1 MQPLLGARGRPAIE
15 SQRTAPGITGVG
27 LLLSFFAP
35 VTVLPAIVLGVL
47 AGAVAYAQDEALA
60 PRTQWRASSSSGAQP
75 TMLPAFA
82 IDGDASTKWGGA
94 FSPGHWLQVDLSRTA
109 AIGGALIHWDSA
121 FAAAYLILSSEDGQH
136 WQTAYE
142 TTDSQGGMDYVF
154 FPAVHARYLRLASAP
169 STSDWGVSVFEFEPL
184 AVSESPRI
192 TGLEK
197 GDDPAARWSARGT
210 GKIVDTGPV
219 PGTRELRVTLP
230 RALPVSGLEVFWA
243 SARRGARLEGRGA
256 AGKWQLLADDPVP
269 LGDSSYLAARE
280 ARSVGE
286 LRLTVRAAPGYAP
299 AIGRLRLLS
308 PTQLMTTM
316 KRYEIVAS
324 RAHREL
330 FPSSLHSQQV
340 YWTAVGVP
348 AARRKSV
355 LDEYGDLEAFKGA
368 PLVQPL
374 WRDRSGRT
382 AAAYDASL
390 NHTLRKGWMPMPAV
404 QWSPQPGLLLR
415 SEAIAADQAAGPV
428 TFVRHRLANTGKS
441 RVDGQ
446 LAIVVRPMQ
455 VDPPWQHGGVSPIRA
470 VKIGGTRAHST
481 VNVNGRIL
489 LTSLT
494 PATARGAAPFG
505 LHGEDE
511 ITRYVA
517 DGHVPNGLSAQD
529 GDGLAAAALIYDVH
543 LEPGAERDVVLAFPL
558 GNPQSRMASALNRA
572 ARMDEADPAAAF
584 DGIAT
589 RVEQQWQARLGR
601 IGLTLPDPSLVDMLR
616 AQAAYMLI
624 NQTGPAM
631 QPGPRNYARS
641 FIRDGSATAAI
652 LLRMGLASTARE
664 YLRWY
669 ADHAVHENGLV
680 SPILNDDGT
689 VNRGFGSD
697 LEYDSQ
703 GEFVAL
709 VADVARLDGGAAT
722 VRDYLPKVRL
732 ALEFLQQLRG
742 RTLAPGYMAASEA
755 PERFRGVIAPSI
767 SHEGYS
773 TPIHSYWD
781 DYWALKGW
789 HDGAWLAQQ
798 WGDQDMATW
807 ALNQYIALRESV
819 ARSIR
824 MTMQWKAIDYI
835 PASAD
840 LGDGDP
846 TSVSIGLDPCGQK
859 DLLPADAL
867 NRTFL
872 SYLDEVRKRASPDAL
887 YAYTPYEFR
896 NVLTFVR
903 LNRPGDGEDLLG
915 RLLAGR
921 RPLEWQVLA
930 EVVRSQARRPFY
942 LGDMPHTWV
951 GAEYARALFGMLM
964 HEEDERLD
972 LLPGVPP
979 SWVAGEGLRISELPT
994 AFGTLSMSA
1003 RREGTVMRVLL
1014 EPGLRNNTPL
1024 EVDWPGR
1031 QRPVAVTVDGQGRVD
1046 YSADGIRLERPFR
1059 ELVAR
1064 W

>member
-1 MQPLLGARGRPAIE
+1 MAKRA
-15 SQRTAPGITGVG
+15 
-27 LLLSFFAP
+27 LLLSLFGP
-35 VTVLPAIVLGVL
+35 VTVLPAVVLGVL
-47 AGAVAYAQDEALA
+47 AGVVAHAEDEALP
-60 PRTQWRASSSSGAQP
+60 PRTQWRASSSSDAQP
-75 TMLPAFA
+75 TMEPAFA

-169 STSDWGVSVFEFEPL
+169 RTSDWGVSVFEFEPL
-184 AVSESPRI
+184 ALSESPRI
-192 TGLEK
+192 TGLEG
-197 GDDPAARWSARGT
+197 GDDPAALWSAQAT

-219 PGTRELRVTLP
+219 PGTRELHVTLP
-230 RALPVSGLEVFWA
+230 RALPVSGLEVFWG
-243 SARRGARLEGRGA
+243 SARRGARLEGRRA
-256 AGKWQLLADDPVP
+256 SGKWERLAEDPVL

-286 LRLTVRAAPGYAP
+286 LRLTVRAAPGHAP
-299 AIGRLRLLS
+299 AIRRLRLLS
-308 PTQLMTTM
+308 PTQAMTTM

-330 FPSSLHSQQV
+330 FPSSLHSEQV

-382 AAAYDASL
+382 AAAYDASVT
-390 NHTLRKGWMPMPAV
+390 HTLRKGWMPMPAV

-428 TFVRHRLANTGKS
+428 TFVRHRLVNTGNS

-455 VDPPWQHGGVSPIRA
+455 VNPPWQHGGVSPIHT
-470 VKIGGTRAHST
+470 VKIEGTRARST
-481 VNVNGRIL
+481 VNVNGRTL

-494 PATARGAAPFG
+494 PAIARGAAPFG
-505 LHGEDE
+505 LHGEAE

-517 DGHVPNGLSAQD
+517 DGQVPNGLSAQD
-529 GDGLAAAALIYDVH
+529 DDGLAAAALIYDVH
-543 LEPGAERDVVLAFPL
+543 LEPGAQRDVVLAFPL
-558 GNPQSRMASALNRA
+558 GDPPADGDASESRMASALNRA
-572 ARMDEADPAAAF
+572 DALDEAAEPAAAF

-589 RVEQQWQARLGR
+589 HVEQQWQVRLGR

-631 QPGPRNYARS
+631 QPGPRNYDRS

-652 LLRMGLASTARE
+652 LLRVGLASTARE

-709 VADVARLDGGAAT
+709 VAEVARLDRGAAT
-722 VRDYLPKVRL
+722 VREYLPKVRL
-732 ALEFLQQLRG
+732 ALEFLQQLRE
-742 RTLAPGYMAASEA
+742 RALVPGYMAASEA
-755 PERFRGVIAPSI
+755 PERFRGIIAPSI

-773 TPIHSYWD
+773 TPTHSYWD

-789 HDGAWLAQQ
+789 HDGAWLAQE
-798 WGDQDMATW
+798 WGDQDMAAW
-807 ALNQYIALRESV
+807 ALNQYAALRESV

-824 MTMQWKAIDYI
+824 TTMQWKAIDYI

-867 NRTFL
+867 SRTFV
-872 SYLDEVRKRASPDAL
+872 SYLDEVHKRASPDAL

-896 NVLTFVR
+896 NVLTFVS

-921 RPLEWQVLA
+921 RPVEWQVLA
-930 EVVRSQARRPFY
+930 EVVRSQPRHPYY

-979 SWVAGEGLRISELPT
+979 SWVAGEGLRISGLPT

-1003 RREGTVMRVLL
+1003 RQEGTVMRVLL
-1014 EPGLRNNTPL
+1014 ETGLRNNTPL

-1031 QRPVAVTVDGQGRVD
+1031 RRPVAVTVDGQGRVD
-1046 YSADGIRLERPFR
+1046 YNADGIRLERPFR
-1059 ELVAR
+1059 ELVAH

>member
-1 MQPLLGARGRPAIE
+1 MAKRALWR
-15 SQRTAPGITGVG
+15 
-27 LLLSFFAP
+27 SFFGP
-35 VTVLPAIVLGVL
+35 VTVLPAVVLGVL
-47 AGAVAYAQDEALA
+47 AGVVAHAEDEALP

-75 TMLPAFA
+75 TMEPAFA

-109 AIGGALIHWDSA
+109 TVGGVLIHWDSA

-142 TTDSQGGMDYVF
+142 TTDSPGGMDYVF

-169 STSDWGVSVFEFEPL
+169 RTSDWGVSVFEFEPL
-184 AVSESPRI
+184 ALRESPRI
-192 TGLEK
+192 RGLEK
-197 GDDPAARWSARGT
+197 GRDPAALRSAQASGT
-210 GKIVDTGPV
+210 IVDTGPAS
-219 PGTRELRVTLP
+219 GARELRVTLP
-230 RALPVSGLEVFWA
+230 RTLPVSGLEVFWA
-243 SARRGARLEGRGA
+243 SARRAARLDGRGA
-256 AGKWQLLADDPVP
+256 SGKWQRLADDPVP
-269 LGDSSYLAARE
+269 LGDSSYLAAHE
-280 ARSVGE
+280 ARSVTE
-286 LRLTVRAAPGYAP
+286 LRLQVRAAPGHAP

-308 PTQLMTTM
+308 PTQPMTTM

-374 WRDRSGRT
+374 WRDRSGHT
-382 AAAYDASL
+382 AAAYDA
-390 NHTLRKGWMPMPAV
+390 NVTHTLRKGWMPMPAV

-428 TFVRHRLANTGKS
+428 TFVRHRLANTGSS

-455 VDPPWQHGGVSPIRA
+455 VNPPWQHGGLSPIRTVQIA
-470 VKIGGTRAHST
+470 GTGARPIVS
-481 VNVNGRIL
+481 VNGRAL

-505 LHGEDE
+505 LHGETE
-511 ITRYVA
+511 ITRYLA
-517 DGHVPNGLSAQD
+517 EGRVPNRLSARD
-529 GDGLAAAALIYDVH
+529 DEGLAAAALIYDVH
-543 LEPGAERDVVLAFPL
+543 LGPGAQTDVVLAFPL
-558 GNPQSRMASALNRA
+558 GDAPDP
-572 ARMDEADPAAAF
+572 MDEVEPGAAF
-584 DGIAT
+584 DAIAM
-589 RVEQQWQARLGR
+589 RVEQQWQARLTR
-601 IGLTLPDPSLVDMLR
+601 TGLVLPDSSLVDMLR
-616 AQAAYMLI
+616 AQVAYMLI

-631 QPGPRNYARS
+631 QAGPRNYDRS
-641 FIRDGSATAAI
+641 FIRDGSATAAV
-652 LLRMGLASTARE
+652 LLRMGLASIARE

-669 ADHAVHENGLV
+669 AEHAVQGNGLV

-709 VADVARLDGGAAT
+709 VAEVARLDGGAAS
-722 VRDYLPKVRL
+722 VREYRPIVRRT
-732 ALEFLQQLRG
+732 LEFLQQLRE
-742 RTLAPGYMAASEA
+742 RTLVPGYLGTSAA
-755 PERFRGVIAPSI
+755 PERFRGIIAPSI

-773 TPIHSYWD
+773 TPTHSYWD

-789 HDGAWLAQQ
+789 HDGAWLARE
-798 WGDQDMATW
+798 WGDQDMARW
-807 ALNQYIALRESV
+807 ALDQYAALRDSV
-819 ARSIR
+819 AASIR
-824 MTMQWKAIDYI
+824 ATMRWKVIDYI

-840 LGDGDP
+840 LGDADP
-846 TSVSIGLDPCGQK
+846 TSVSIGLDPCGQQ
-859 DLLPADAL
+859 DLLPVEAL
-867 NRTFL
+867 NHTFAG
-872 SYLDEVRKRASPDAL
+872 YLDDVRKREAPDAL
-887 YAYTPYEFR
+887 YAYSPYEFR
-896 NVLTFVR
+896 NVLTLVR
-903 LNRPGDGEDLLG
+903 LDRPGDAEQLLG

-921 RPLEWQVLA
+921 RPVQWQVLA
-930 EVVRSQARRPFY
+930 EVIRSQPRHPFY

-964 HEEDERLD
+964 HEQDERLD

-979 SWVAGEGLRISELPT
+979 SWVAGEGLRISNLPT

-1003 RREGTVMRVLL
+1003 RQEGTVMRVLL

-1031 QRPVAVTVDGQGRVD
+1031 QRPVAVTVDGRARVD

-1059 ELVAR
+1059 ELVAH

>member
-1 MQPLLGARGRPAIE
+1 M
-15 SQRTAPGITGVG
+15 
-27 LLLSFFAP
+27 LSFFGP

-47 AGAVAYAQDEALA
+47 AGVVAYAEDEALP
-60 PRTQWRASSSSGAQP
+60 PRTEWRASSSSGAQP

-197 GDDPAARWSARGT
+197 GDDPAALWNARAT
-210 GKIVDTGPV
+210 GKIVAGPV
-219 PGTRELRVTLP
+219 PGTRELHVTLP
-230 RALPVSGLEVFWA
+230 RALAVSGLEVFWG
-243 SARRGARLEGRGA
+243 SARRDARLEARRASGEWER
-256 AGKWQLLADDPVP
+256 LAEDPGVF
-269 LGDSSYLAARE
+269 GDSSYLAARE

-286 LRLTVRAAPGYAP
+286 LRLTVRAAPGNAP
-299 AIGRLRLLS
+299 AIRRLRLLS
-308 PTQLMTTM
+308 PTQAMTTM

-330 FPSSLHSQQV
+330 FPSSLHGQQV

-348 AARRKSV
+348 AARQKSV

-374 WRDRSGRT
+374 WRDRAGRT
-382 AAAYDASL
+382 AAAYDAKL

-404 QWSPQPGLLLR
+404 QWSPRPGLLLR

-455 VDPPWQHGGVSPIRA
+455 VNPPWQHGGVAPIRT
-470 VKIGGTRAHST
+470 VKIEGTRARST

-494 PATARGAAPFG
+494 PAIARGAAPFG

-511 ITRYVA
+511 ITRYLA

-529 GDGLAAAALIYDVH
+529 DDGLAAAALIYDVH
-543 LEPGAERDVVLAFPL
+543 LEPGAQRDVVLAFPL
-558 GNPQSRMASALNRA
+558 GNPPAGTDAAQSRTASAPNRA
-572 ARMDEADPAAAF
+572 HPMDEADPVAAF

-601 IGLTLPDPSLVDMLR
+601 IGFTLPDSSLVDMLR

-631 QPGPRNYARS
+631 QPGPRNYDRS
-641 FIRDGSATAAI
+641 FIRDGSATAAV

-709 VADVARLDGGAAT
+709 VAEVARLDGGAAT
-722 VRDYLPKVRL
+722 LRDYLPKVRL

-742 RTLAPGYMAASEA
+742 RTLVPGYMAASEA
-755 PERFRGVIAPSI
+755 PERFRGIIAP
-767 SHEGYS
+767 
-773 TPIHSYWD
+773 
-781 DYWALKGW
+781 
-789 HDGAWLAQQ
+789 
-798 WGDQDMATW
+798 
-807 ALNQYIALRESV
+807 
-819 ARSIR
+819 
-824 MTMQWKAIDYI
+824 
-835 PASAD
+835 
-840 LGDGDP
+840 
-846 TSVSIGLDPCGQK
+846 
-859 DLLPADAL
+859 
-867 NRTFL
+867 
-872 SYLDEVRKRASPDAL
+872 
-887 YAYTPYEFR
+887 
-896 NVLTFVR
+896 
-903 LNRPGDGEDLLG
+903 
-915 RLLAGR
+915 
-921 RPLEWQVLA
+921 
-930 EVVRSQARRPFY
+930 
-942 LGDMPHTWV
+942 
-951 GAEYARALFGMLM
+951 
-964 HEEDERLD
+964 
-972 LLPGVPP
+972 
-979 SWVAGEGLRISELPT
+979 
-994 AFGTLSMSA
+994 
-1003 RREGTVMRVLL
+1003 
-1014 EPGLRNNTPL
+1014 
-1024 EVDWPGR
+1024 
-1031 QRPVAVTVDGQGRVD
+1031 
-1046 YSADGIRLERPFR
+1046 
-1059 ELVAR
+1059 
-1064 W
+1064 

>member
-1 MQPLLGARGRPAIE
+1 
-15 SQRTAPGITGVG
+15 
-27 LLLSFFAP
+27 LLSFFGP

-47 AGAVAYAQDEALA
+47 AGVVAYAEDEALP

-75 TMLPAFA
+75 TMEPAFA

-192 TGLEK
+192 TGLER
-197 GDDPAARWSARGT
+197 GDDPAALWSARAT

-219 PGTRELRVTLP
+219 PGTRELHVTLP
-230 RALPVSGLEVFWA
+230 RALPVSGLEVFWG
-243 SARRGARLEGRGA
+243 SARRDARLESRRA
-256 AGKWQLLADDPVP
+256 AGEWERLAEDPGL
-269 LGDSSYLAARE
+269 LGDSSYLAARG

-286 LRLTVRAAPGYAP
+286 LRLTVRAAPGHAP
-299 AIGRLRLLS
+299 AIRRLRLLS
-308 PTQLMTTM
+308 PTQAMTTM

-340 YWTAVGVP
+340 YWTVVGVP

-382 AAAYDASL
+382 AAAYDASVS
-390 NHTLRKGWMPMPAV
+390 HTLRKGWMPMPAV

-455 VDPPWQHGGVSPIRA
+455 VNPPWQHGGVSPIRT
-470 VKIGGTRAHST
+470 VRIGGTRARST
-481 VNVNGRIL
+481 VNVNGRTL

-494 PATARGAAPFG
+494 PAIARGAAPFG

-517 DGHVPNGLSAQD
+517 DGRVPNGLSAQD
-529 GDGLAAAALIYDVH
+529 DNGLAAAALIYDVH
-543 LEPGAERDVVLAFPL
+543 LEPGAQRDVVLAFPL
-558 GNPQSRMASALNRA
+558 GNPPADSDAAESRMGSALNRA
-572 ARMDEADPAAAF
+572 DPMDEADPAGAF

-589 RVEQQWQARLGR
+589 RVEQQWQGRLGR
-601 IGLTLPDPSLVDMLR
+601 LGLTLPDPSLVDMLR

-641 FIRDGSATAAI
+641 FIRDGSATAAV

-709 VADVARLDGGAAT
+709 VAEVARLDGGAAT
-722 VRDYLPKVRL
+722 VREYLPKVRL

-742 RTLAPGYMAASEA
+742 RTLVPGYMAASEA
-755 PERFRGVIAPSI
+755 PERFRGIIAPSI

-789 HDGAWLAQQ
+789 HDGAWLAQE

-807 ALNQYIALRESV
+807 ALNQYAALRESV

-867 NRTFL
+867 NHTFL
-872 SYLDEVRKRASPDAL
+872 TYLDEVRKRASPDAL

-896 NVLTFVR
+896 NVLTFVH
-903 LNRPGDGEDLLG
+903 LNRPGDGEELLG
-915 RLLAGR
+915 RLLRGR

-1003 RREGTVMRVLL
+1003 RQEGTAMRVLL

-1031 QRPVAVTVDGQGRVD
+1031 QRPVAVTVDGQERVD

-1059 ELVAR
+1059 ELVAH

>member
-1 MQPLLGARGRPAIE
+1 
-15 SQRTAPGITGVG
+15 
-27 LLLSFFAP
+27 LLSFFGP

-47 AGAVAYAQDEALA
+47 AGAVAYAEDEGLP
-60 PRTQWRASSSSGAQP
+60 PRAQWRASSSSDAQP
-75 TMLPAFA
+75 TMVPAFA

-94 FSPGHWLQVDLSRTA
+94 FSPGHWLQVDLSRPA
-109 AIGGALIHWDSA
+109 AIGGVLIHWDSA
-121 FAAAYLILSSEDGQH
+121 FAAAYLILSSEDGEH
-136 WQTAYE
+136 WQTAYQ

-197 GDDPAARWSARGT
+197 GDDPAALWSARAT
-210 GKIVDTGPV
+210 GRILDTGPA
-219 PGTRELRVTLP
+219 PGTRELHVRLP
-230 RALPVSGLEVFWA
+230 RALPVSGLEVFWG
-243 SARRGARLEGRGA
+243 SARRGARLEGRRRS
-256 AGKWQLLADDPVP
+256 GKWELLAEDPGP

-286 LRLTVRAAPGYAP
+286 LRLKVRPAPGHAP
-299 AIGRLRLLS
+299 AIRRLRLLS
-308 PTQLMTTM
+308 PTQAMTTM

-428 TFVRHRLANTGKS
+428 TFVRHRLANTGNS

-455 VDPPWQHGGVSPIRA
+455 VNPPWQHGGVSPIRT
-470 VKIGGTRAHST
+470 VKLEGTRVRST
-481 VNVNGRIL
+481 VNVNGRTL

-494 PATARGAAPFG
+494 PAIARGAAPFG

-511 ITRYVA
+511 ITRYLA
-517 DGHVPNGLSAQD
+517 DGHVPTGLSAQD

-543 LEPGAERDVVLAFPL
+543 LEPGAQRDVVLAFPL
-558 GNPQSRMASALNRA
+558 GSPQSRMASAPNRA
-572 ARMDEADPAAAF
+572 DTMDQADPAAAF

-589 RVEQQWQARLGR
+589 RVEQQWQVRLGR

-631 QPGPRNYARS
+631 QPGPRNYDRS

-652 LLRMGLASTARE
+652 LLRMGLASTARA

-669 ADHAVHENGLV
+669 ADHAVHEDGLV

-709 VADVARLDGGAAT
+709 VADVARLDGGAVT
-722 VRDYLPKVRL
+722 VREYLPRVRR

-742 RTLAPGYMAASEA
+742 RTLVPGYMAASEA
-755 PERFRGVIAPSI
+755 PERFRGIIAPSI

-773 TPIHSYWD
+773 TPTHSYWD

-798 WGDQDMATW
+798 SGDQDMAAW
-807 ALNQYIALRESV
+807 ALDQYAALRESV

-824 MTMQWKAIDYI
+824 MTVQWKAIDYI

-846 TSVSIGLDPCGQK
+846 SSVSIGLDPCGQQ
-859 DLLPADAL
+859 DLLPPDAL
-867 NRTFL
+867 THTFVR
-872 SYLDEVRKRASPDAL
+872 YLDEVRQRASPDAL

-896 NVLTFVR
+896 NVLTLVH
-903 LNRPGDGEDLLG
+903 LNRPKDGEELLS
-915 RLLAGR
+915 RLLTGR
-921 RPLEWQVLA
+921 RPAEWQVLA
-930 EVVRSQARRPFY
+930 EVVRSQARHPFY

-964 HEEDERLD
+964 HEEDARLD
-972 LLPGVPP
+972 LLPGAPP
-979 SWVAGEGLRISELPT
+979 SWVAGEGLRISGLPT

-1003 RREGTVMRVLL
+1003 RQEGTVMRVLL
-1014 EPGLRNNTPL
+1014 EPGLRNDAPL

-1031 QRPVAVTVDGQGRVD
+1031 QRPVTVTVDGQERVD

-1059 ELVAR
+1059 ELVAH

>member
-1 MQPLLGARGRPAIE
+1 MHRH
-15 SQRTAPGITGVG
+15 GVG
-27 LLLSFFAP
+27 RIALAFFAP
-35 VTVLPAIVLGVL
+35 VTVLAAVIVGVL
-47 AGAVAYAQDEALA
+47 AAAVAYAEDEALP
-60 PRTQWRASSSSGAQP
+60 PRSQWRASSSSDAQQS
-75 TMLPAFA
+75 MEPALA
-82 IDGDASTKWGGA
+82 IDGDESTRWGGA
-94 FSPGHWLQVDLSRTA
+94 FSPGQWLQVDLSRTA
-109 AIGGALIHWDSA
+109 TVGGVLIHWDSA

-136 WQTAYE
+136 WRSAYE
-142 TTDSQGGMDYVF
+142 TADSQGGRDYVL
-154 FPAVHARYLRLASAP
+154 FPAVRARYLRLMSAP
-169 STSDWGVSVFEFEPL
+169 RTTDWGVSVFEFEPL
-184 AVSESPRI
+184 AGRESPRI
-192 TGLEK
+192 TGLK
-197 GDDPAARWSARGT
+197 TSDDPAALWSGAAT
-210 GKIVDTGPV
+210 GIIGPA
-219 PGTRELRVTLP
+219 PSAGTRELHVRLP

-243 SARRGARLEGRGA
+243 SARREARLEGRGA
-256 AGKWQLLADDPVP
+256 SGQWRRLAEDPEP

-280 ARSVGE
+280 PRTVSE
-286 LRLTVRAAPGYAP
+286 LRLRVRAAPGHGP
-299 AIGRLRLLS
+299 AIRRLRLLS
-308 PTQLMTTM
+308 PTQALTTM
-316 KRYEIVAS
+316 KRYQIVAA

-330 FPSSLHSQQV
+330 FPSSLHDEQV

-348 AARRKSV
+348 AAQRKSV
-355 LDEYGDLEAFKGA
+355 FDEYGDLEAFKGA

-382 AAAYDASL
+382 AAAYQASA
-390 NHTLRKGWMPMPAV
+390 TDSLRNGWMPMPAV
-404 QWSPQPGLLLR
+404 QWSPQPGLQLR
-415 SEAIAADQAAGPV
+415 SEAIAADQAPGPV
-428 TFVRHRLANTGKS
+428 TFVRHRLVNTGAS

-455 VDPPWQHGGVSPIRA
+455 VNPPWQHGGVSPIRT
-470 VKIGGTRAHST
+470 VKIEGTRARST
-481 VNVNGRIL
+481 VNVNGRTF

-494 PATARGAAPFG
+494 PAIARGAAPFG
-505 LHGEDE
+505 LHGEAE
-511 ITRYVA
+511 ITRYLA
-517 DGHVPNGLSAQD
+517 DGQVPNGLSARD
-529 GDGLAAAALIYDVH
+529 DDGLAAAALIYDVH
-543 LEPGAERDVVLAFPL
+543 LEPGAQSDVVLAFPL
-558 GNPQSRMASALNRA
+558 GDPPADSDASES
-572 ARMDEADPAAAF
+572 RMDEAAEPGAAF

-589 RVEQQWQARLGR
+589 RVEQQWQVRLGR

-631 QPGPRNYARS
+631 QAGPRNYDRS

-652 LLRMGLASTARE
+652 LLRVGLASTARE

-709 VADVARLDGGAAT
+709 VAEVARLDRGAAT
-722 VRDYLPKVRL
+722 VREYLPKVRL

-742 RTLAPGYMAASEA
+742 RTLVPGYMAASEA
-755 PERFRGVIAPSI
+755 PERFRGIIAPSI

-773 TPIHSYWD
+773 TPTHSYWD

-798 WGDQDMATW
+798 WGDQDMAAW
-807 ALNQYIALRESV
+807 ALNQYAALRESV

-867 NRTFL
+867 SRTFL
-872 SYLDEVRKRASPDAL
+872 SYLDEVHKRVSPGAL

-896 NVLTFVR
+896 NVLTFVN
-903 LNRPGDGEDLLG
+903 LNRPGDGADLLG
-915 RLLAGR
+915 RLLTGR
-921 RPLEWQVLA
+921 RPVEWQVLA
-930 EVVRSQARRPFY
+930 EVVRSQPRHPYY

-1003 RREGTVMRVLL
+1003 RQEGTVMRILL
-1014 EPGLRNNTPL
+1014 ETGLRNNTPL
-1024 EVDWPGR
+1024 EVHWPGR
-1031 QRPVAVTVDGQGRVD
+1031 RRPVAVTVDGQGRVD

-1059 ELVAR
+1059 ELVAH

>member
-1 MQPLLGARGRPAIE
+1 
-15 SQRTAPGITGVG
+15 
-27 LLLSFFAP
+27 LLSFFGP
-35 VTVLPAIVLGVL
+35 VMVLPAIVLGVL
-47 AGAVAYAQDEALA
+47 AGAVAYAGDEALP

-75 TMLPAFA
+75 TMEPAFA

-154 FPAVHARYLRLASAP
+154 FPAVRARYLRLASAP
-169 STSDWGVSVFEFEPL
+169 TTSDWGVSVFEFEPL

-197 GDDPAARWSARGT
+197 GDDPAALWSARAT

-219 PGTRELRVTLP
+219 PGTRELRVRLP
-230 RALPVSGLEVFWA
+230 RALPVCGLEVFWA
-243 SARRGARLEGRGA
+243 SARRGARLEARGA
-256 AGKWQLLADDPVP
+256 SGKWQLLADDPVP

-286 LRLTVRAAPGYAP
+286 LRLTVRAAPGHAP

-308 PTQLMTTM
+308 PTQAMTTM

-382 AAAYDASL
+382 AAAYDASV

-404 QWSPQPGLLLR
+404 QWSPQPGLQLR

-455 VDPPWQHGGVSPIRA
+455 VDPPWQHGGVSPIRT
-470 VKIGGTRAHST
+470 VRIGGTRARSII
-481 VNVNGRIL
+481 NVNGRTL
-489 LTSLT
+489 LISLT

-517 DGHVPNGLSAQD
+517 DGHVPNGLSARD

-543 LEPGAERDVVLAFPL
+543 LEPGAQRDVVLAFPL
-558 GNPQSRMASALNRA
+558 GDPQTRMASAPNRA
-572 ARMDEADPAAAF
+572 APMDEADPAAAF

-601 IGLTLPDPSLVDMLR
+601 IGLTLPDASLVDMLR

-742 RTLAPGYMAASEA
+742 RTLVPGYMAASEA
-755 PERFRGVIAPSI
+755 PERFRGIIAPSI

-807 ALNQYIALRESV
+807 ALNQYAALRESV

-972 LLPGVPP
+972 LLAGVPP
-979 SWVAGEGLRISELPT
+979 SWMAGEGLRISELPT

-1003 RREGTVMRVLL
+1003 RQEGAVMRVLL
-1014 EPGLRNNTPL
+1014 EPGLRNDTPL

-1031 QRPVAVTVDGQGRVD
+1031 QRPVAVTVDGQGRLD

-1059 ELVAR
+1059 ELVAH

>member
-1 MQPLLGARGRPAIE
+1 MAKRALL
-15 SQRTAPGITGVG
+15 Q
-27 LLLSFFAP
+27 SFFGP
-35 VTVLPAIVLGVL
+35 VTVLPAVVLGVL
-47 AGAVAYAQDEALA
+47 AGVVAHAEDEALP

-75 TMLPAFA
+75 TMEPAFA

-109 AIGGALIHWDSA
+109 TVGGVLIHWDSA

-142 TTDSQGGMDYVF
+142 TTDSPGGRDYVF

-169 STSDWGVSVFEFEPL
+169 GTSDWGVSVFEFEPL
-184 AVSESPRI
+184 ALSESPRI
-192 TGLEK
+192 RGLEK
-197 GDDPAARWSARGT
+197 GRDPAALWSAQATGTIIGT
-210 GKIVDTGPV
+210 GPASGA
-219 PGTRELRVTLP
+219 RELRVTLP

-243 SARRGARLEGRGA
+243 SARRTARLDGRGA
-256 AGKWQLLADDPVP
+256 SGKWQRLADDPVP
-269 LGDSSYLAARE
+269 LGDSSYLAAHE
-280 ARSVGE
+280 ARSVTE
-286 LRLTVRAAPGYAP
+286 LRLRVRAAPVHAP

-308 PTQLMTTM
+308 PTQAMTTM
-316 KRYEIVAS
+316 KRYEITAS

-330 FPSSLHSQQV
+330 FPSSLHAQQV

-348 AARRKSV
+348 AGRRKSV

-382 AAAYDASL
+382 AAAYDA
-390 NHTLRKGWMPMPAV
+390 NVTHALRKGWMPMPAV

-428 TFVRHRLANTGKS
+428 TYVRHRLANTGTS

-446 LAIVVRPMQ
+446 LSIVVRPMQ
-455 VDPPWQHGGVSPIRA
+455 VNPPWQHGGVSPIRT
-470 VKIGGTRAHST
+470 VKIEGTRARST
-481 VNVNGRIL
+481 VNINGRTL

-494 PATARGAAPFG
+494 PAMARGAAPFG
-505 LHGEDE
+505 LHGEKE
-511 ITRYVA
+511 ITRDVA
-517 DGHVPNGLSAQD
+517 DGRVPNALSARD
-529 GDGLAAAALIYDVH
+529 DDGLAAAALIYDVH
-543 LEPGAERDVVLAFPL
+543 LEPGAQRDVVLAFPL
-558 GNPQSRMASALNRA
+558 GKADTDASEPRA
-572 ARMDEADPAAAF
+572 DPMDEAAEPGTAF
-584 DGIAT
+584 DAIAT
-589 RVEQQWQARLGR
+589 RVERQWQVRFGR

-631 QPGPRNYARS
+631 QPGPRNYNRS
-641 FIRDGSATAAI
+641 FIRDGAATAAI

-709 VADVARLDGGAAT
+709 VAEVARLDGGAAS

-732 ALEFLQQLRG
+732 ALEFLQQLRE
-742 RTLAPGYMAASEA
+742 RTLVPGYMAASEA
-755 PERFRGVIAPSI
+755 PERFRGIIAPSI

-773 TPIHSYWD
+773 TPTHSYWD

-789 HDGAWLAQQ
+789 HDGAWLAQE
-798 WGDQDMATW
+798 WGDPDMAAW
-807 ALNQYIALRESV
+807 AADQYAALRESV

-824 MTMQWKAIDYI
+824 MTMLWKAIDYI

-846 TSVSIGLDPCGQK
+846 SSVSIGLDPCGQK

-867 NRTFL
+867 SRTFL
-872 SYLDEVRKRASPDAL
+872 SYLDEVRQRASPDAL

-896 NVLTFVR
+896 NVLTFVS

-915 RLLAGR
+915 RLLTGR
-921 RPLEWQVLA
+921 RPVEWQVLA
-930 EVVRSQARRPFY
+930 EVVRSRPRHPYY

-1003 RREGTVMRVLL
+1003 RQEGTVMRVLL

-1031 QRPVAVTVDGQGRVD
+1031 QRPVAVTVDGRARVD

-1059 ELVAR
+1059 ELVAH

>member
-1 MQPLLGARGRPAIE
+1 
-15 SQRTAPGITGVG
+15 
-27 LLLSFFAP
+27 
-35 VTVLPAIVLGVL
+35 
-47 AGAVAYAQDEALA
+47 
-60 PRTQWRASSSSGAQP
+60 
-75 TMLPAFA
+75 
-82 IDGDASTKWGGA
+82 
-94 FSPGHWLQVDLSRTA
+94 
-109 AIGGALIHWDSA
+109 
-121 FAAAYLILSSEDGQH
+121 
-136 WQTAYE
+136 
-142 TTDSQGGMDYVF
+142 
-154 FPAVHARYLRLASAP
+154 
-169 STSDWGVSVFEFEPL
+169 
-184 AVSESPRI
+184 
-192 TGLEK
+192 
-197 GDDPAARWSARGT
+197 
-210 GKIVDTGPV
+210 
-219 PGTRELRVTLP
+219 
-230 RALPVSGLEVFWA
+230 
-243 SARRGARLEGRGA
+243 
-256 AGKWQLLADDPVP
+256 
-269 LGDSSYLAARE
+269 
-280 ARSVGE
+280 
-286 LRLTVRAAPGYAP
+286 
-299 AIGRLRLLS
+299 
-308 PTQLMTTM
+308 MTTM

-348 AARRKSV
+348 AARRKSL

-382 AAAYDASL
+382 AAAYDASVD
-390 NHTLRKGWMPMPAV
+390 HTLRKGWMPMPAV
-404 QWSPQPGLLLR
+404 QWSPEPGLQLR

-441 RVDGQ
+441 QVDGQ

-455 VDPPWQHGGVSPIRA
+455 VDPPWQHGGVSPIRT
-470 VKIGGTRAHST
+470 VKIEGTRARST
-481 VNVNGRIL
+481 VNVNGHTL

-494 PATARGAAPFG
+494 PAIARGAAPFG
-505 LHGEDE
+505 LHGEHE

-529 GDGLAAAALIYDVH
+529 DDGLAAAALIYDVH
-543 LEPGAERDVVLAFPL
+543 LEPGAQRDVVLAFPL
-558 GNPQSRMASALNRA
+558 GNPPADTGL
-572 ARMDEADPAAAF
+572 DEGAEPGAAF
-584 DGIAT
+584 DAIAT
-589 RVEQQWQARLGR
+589 RVEQQWQVRLGR
-601 IGLTLPDPSLVDMLR
+601 IGLRLPDPSLVDMLR

-641 FIRDGSATAAI
+641 FIRDGSATAAV
-652 LLRMGLASTARE
+652 LLRLGLASTARE

-669 ADHAVHENGLV
+669 ADHAIHENGLV
-680 SPILNDDGT
+680 SPILNDDGS

-709 VADVARLDGGAAT
+709 VAEVARLDGGAAT
-722 VRDYLPKVRL
+722 VREYLPKVRL

-742 RTLAPGYMAASEA
+742 RTLVPGYMAASAA
-755 PERFRGVIAPSI
+755 PERFRGIIAPSI

-773 TPIHSYWD
+773 TPTHSYWD
-781 DYWALKGW
+781 DYWALKAW

-798 WGDQDMATW
+798 WGDQEMATW
-807 ALNQYIALRESV
+807 ALNQYAALRDSV

-846 TSVSIGLDPCGQK
+846 TSVSIGLDPCGQT
-859 DLLPADAL
+859 DLLPAGAL
-867 NRTFL
+867 NHTFQ
-872 SYLDEVRKRASPDAL
+872 SYLNEVRTRASPDTL

-903 LNRPGDGEDLLG
+903 LNRPADGEDLLG
-915 RLLAGR
+915 RLLTGR
-921 RPLEWQVLA
+921 RPVEWQVLA
-930 EVVRSQARRPFY
+930 EVVRSQPRHPYY

-951 GAEYARALFGMLM
+951 GAEYVRALFGMLM
-964 HEEDERLD
+964 HEEDDRLD

-1003 RREGTVMRVLL
+1003 RQDGTVMRVLL
-1014 EPGLRNNTPL
+1014 EPGLRDNTPL

-1031 QRPVAVTVDGQGRVD
+1031 RRPVAVTVNGQGRVD

-1059 ELVAR
+1059 ELVAH